1 MGEVRREKPQL
12 FDVVA
17 AEHCDDVLPLEAY
30 GGDLPHGQ
38 I

>member
-1 MGEVRREKPQL
+1 VGEVRGEEPQL

-17 AEHCDDVLPLEAY
+17 AEHGDDVLPLKAE